1 MPPSPVSNERDG
13 PRQQRE
19 YNPRNRGNRALA
31 EQEKQAD
38 EQQPP
43 VKMENNLNILFN
55 QSKDE
60 MFSLT
65 SGYKKFQRELKNF
78 KIFTNRDDITLEKL
92 VANRIFVSIGKILTH
107 FF

>member
-1 MPPSPVSNERDG
+1 MPPLPVSNERDG
-13 PRQQRE
+13 PRQRE
-19 YNPRNRGNRALA
+19 YNPRSHGNRAIV
-31 EQEKQAD
+31 EQEKQTD
-38 EQQPP
+38 EQQP

-92 VANRIFVSIGKILTH
+92 VANRIFVSIGKI
-107 FF
+107 